1 MNNKEYCHKN
11 NVILIKGGKS
21 YFDLLTN
28 LIDEAKETIFIQSY
42 IFNEDDTGIHIAKS
56 LRKAAKR
63 NVKTYVL
70 VDGIASQSLS
80 KNFIQSLL
88 NDGIN
93 FKPFMPLF
101 QCNDYYFGR
110 RMHQKVVCI
119 DQVHSLVGGLN
130 IADRYNDLPNKTAW
144 LDFAVYVQGEVS
156 VNVADYCRRI
166 WNGYPYDDEKYNF
179 ENLTT
184 NINLNSDE
192 FCDVRM
198 RRNDWVWHKNE
209 ISNSYIEMMH
219 HAKNNITI
227 LCSYFIPGK
236 TLRRLMANAVKRGI
250 SIKVITTNKSDV
262 KIAKYA
268 ERWLYDWLL
277 RNKIE
282 LYEYKTRIL
291 HGKLAICDD
300 DWFTIGS
307 YNINN
312 ISTYAALEL
321 NLDIKNKNKT
331 IELLQ
336 FVNEII
342 NVDCIKIT
350 KEYHRNSK
358 NIIKQFSRWLSYQ
371 FIRIVFKL
379 FTFYFKRKN

>member
-1 MNNKEYCHKN
+1 
-11 NVILIKGGKS
+11 
-21 YFDLLTN
+21 
-28 LIDEAKETIFIQSY
+28 
-42 IFNEDDTGIHIAKS
+42 
-56 LRKAAKR
+56 
-63 NVKTYVL
+63 
-70 VDGIASQSLS
+70 
-80 KNFIQSLL
+80 
-88 NDGIN
+88 
-93 FKPFMPLF
+93 
-101 QCNDYYFGR
+101 
-110 RMHQKVVCI
+110 
-119 DQVHSLVGGLN
+119 
-130 IADRYNDLPNKTAW
+130 
-144 LDFAVYVQGEVS
+144 
-156 VNVADYCRRI
+156 
-166 WNGYPYDDEKYNF
+166 
-179 ENLTT
+179 
-184 NINLNSDE
+184 
-192 FCDVRM
+192 
-198 RRNDWVWHKNE
+198 
-209 ISNSYIEMMH
+209 
-219 HAKNNITI
+219 
-227 LCSYFIPGK
+227 
-236 TLRRLMANAVKRGI
+236 MANAVKRGI